1 MDYPF
6 PARTARAFEAHRT
19 RPHQNP
25 GLIFDRFAPDLSVQN
40 LPRREQDTLK
50 KTGLKTVQQ
59 AAERADGALLQS
71 WNARWEAGARAAH
84 AEPFS
89 LKTDWRLIA
98 GLGRKGPLEV
108 GFTFHRYGFPILPGS
123 SVKGIARAY
132 AWLIEERRDTDP
144 DPNLDFI
151 AIFGRAPKEGE
162 DDSLAQTG
170 AAIFFDAIPGRLPRL
185 ELDIMNP
192 HYPKYYQGDGAP
204 PTDGQNP
211 IPVYFLTVASNTEF
225 RFAVGWRGPLDET
238 GRRQQA
244 LAREWLLGGLTRLG
258 AGAKTSAGYG
268 YFQESVAVAAS
279 QPLPPRV
286 EKEPTPPL
294 VAVLPRQ
301 QGQGKLRNRDN
312 KPIIVDDADPNR
324 LLRVDW
330 KALGIVDFLPDRT
343 PVDYEY
349 EALPGDRFRV
359 VKIAK
364 AKR

>member
-1 MDYPF
+1 MDYPI
-6 PARTARAFEAHRT
+6 PARAAQAFDVHRARPT
-19 RPHQNP
+19 QNA
-25 GLIFDRFAPDLSVQN
+25 GLIFDRFAPDLSVQG
-40 LPRREQDTLK
+40 LPRREQDALK
-50 KTGLKTVQQ
+50 KTGLKAVQQ
-59 AAERADGALLQS
+59 AAERADGTLLQS
-71 WNARWEAGARAAH
+71 WNARWEAGVRAGH
-84 AEPFS
+84 AEPFP

-123 SVKGIARAY
+123 SVKGIARSY

-144 DPNLDFI
+144 NPDFI

-192 HYPKYYQGDGAP
+192 HYPKYYQGDGPP

-211 IPVYFLTVASNTEF
+211 IPVYFLTVASNTAF

-244 LAREWLLGGLTRLG
+244 LARDWLIGGLTRLG

-268 YFQESVAVAAS
+268 YFQEPVAVAVS
-279 QPLPPRV
+279 QPSPPRV
-286 EKEPTPPL
+286 KMGPIPTPVAPL
-294 VAVLPRQ
+294 PVLPRQ
-301 QGQGKLRNRDN
+301 QGHGKLRNRDN
-312 KPIIVDDADPNR
+312 KPSIIDDADPIRR
-324 LLRVDW
+324 LHVDW
-330 KALGIVDFLPDRT
+330 KALGMDALPDKT
-343 PVDYEY
+343 LVDYEY
-349 EALPGDRFRV
+349 EALPNERFRV
-359 VKIAK
+359 VKVVK
-364 AKR
+364 AKK